1 MQSTSVS
8 RFWDKYIVKTIDYGI
23 NQKRIRWYVIHA
35 QPYIKHYC
43 NTRLQAHEAVYLE
56 KYLTAKHSQK
66 PMQKWR
72 YQQIRISL
80 KIRLTKMVQQN
91 GLIRFHGESW
101 RNSKIQDIQRFPSK
115 GQFLKNPCFNEKR
128 FMANLH

>member
-56 KYLTAKHSQK
+56 KYLTAKHRQK

-80 KIRLTKMVQQN
+80 KIRFTKMVQTDW
-91 GLIRFHGESW
+91 ST
-101 RNSKIQDIQRFPSK
+101 SFPW
-115 GQFLKNPCFNEKR
+115 EKWEE
-128 FMANLH
+128 